1 MELPPGSTPFFAV
14 FFDFPLT
21 FTGNFQLGGISHQMR
36 NFSPGGRSET
46 DTDRFCP
53 PADTAVIR
61 SKKRNTHQGKNGIN
75 EALLARFSL
84 VYLNGT
90 KCRNTL
96 RGRRAENDDT
106 SQSHSDNLNLV
117 SAYAPPPGYRRLF
130 QLIASVIVVVATDRR
145 CLARGECPGVHGALG
160 CIGCGTEFLCGF
172 VLHIPAR

>member
-21 FTGNFQLGGISHQMR
+21 FTGNFQPGGISHQMR

-61 SKKRNTHQGKNGIN
+61 SEKRNTHQGKNGIN

-117 SAYAPPPGYRRLF
+117 SAYAPPPRIPEIISADSQCHCSRRYR
-130 QLIASVIVVVATDRR
+130 QKM
-145 CLARGECPGVHGALG
+145 PGSG
-160 CIGCGTEFLCGF
+160 
-172 VLHIPAR
+172 